1 MLFFLLQIE
10 LHLLKSHPMQLSIH
24 TLLANSITDGVV
36 VPPVVGSC
44 AIFLFK
50 RKLKIKVMVCVCA
63 IDKICLVLLVFGC

>member
-44 AIFLFK
+44 AMFFVQEEIE
-50 RKLKIKVMVCVCA
+50 IKDNGVSTRLSSFA
-63 IDKICLVLLVFGC
+63 

>member
-1 MLFFLLQIE
+1 MWWDNIYVILFFQIE

-44 AIFLFK
+44 
-50 RKLKIKVMVCVCA
+50 VMFFVQEEMENKGSGVCLR
-63 IDKICLVLLVFGC
+63 D